1 MAAAQY
7 DLALEQGATFRLTI
21 TWTDSGGTPI
31 NLTGATAHMSI
42 RSQVANTDT
51 GAPWADL
58 TTANGGITLGGA
70 AGTIAILVTDA
81 QTATMTQARGR
92 YDLYVTLSNGDRDRL
107 MEGAVT
113 VDPQVTVA

>member
-21 TWTDSGGTPI
+21 TWTDASNNPI
-31 NLTGATAHMSI
+31 SLVGATAHMSI
-42 RSQVANTDT
+42 RTQVANTDT
-51 GAPWADL
+51 GSPLIDL
-58 TTANGGITLGGA
+58 TTANGGLTLGGV
-70 AGTIAILVTDA
+70 AGTISILITAA
-81 QTATMTQARGR
+81 QTAALTVARGR

-113 VDPQVTVA
+113 IDPQVTVG